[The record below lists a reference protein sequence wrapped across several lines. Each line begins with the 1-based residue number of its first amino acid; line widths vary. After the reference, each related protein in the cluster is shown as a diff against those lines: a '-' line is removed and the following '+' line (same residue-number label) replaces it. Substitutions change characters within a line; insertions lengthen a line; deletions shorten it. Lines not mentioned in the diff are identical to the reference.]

1 MSTPRNCATVV
12 LTASLLLATPTVAA
26 PHADGDGNSGT
37 RVVVTDS
44 GPVRGIATPTMY
56 AFLGIP
62 YAAAP
67 VSESRWRPPRPHAR
81 WHTPLDARQF
91 GNACA
96 QSPTLLGGGV
106 PSAAEDCLFL
116 NVFALPAQGN
126 DDSKSRPVMVF
137 IHGGGLT
144 EGASNAYDPTKFV
157 QEGVVVVTIN
167 YRLGILG
174 FLTHPALT
182 AESPD
187 GASGNYGLMDQQF
200 ALRWVQN
207 NIAHFGGDPNNVT
220 IFGESAGGLS
230 VHSNL
235 VSPTAAGLFQKAISE
250 SGSYSLTQ
258 PTLAAAESLGTAF
271 ATLAGCGS
279 QTAACLRA
287 LPVATVLAVQDVVLA
302 HVNLVPTVDGKVL
315 TLSLGAAFASGQF
328 NRVPVI
334 EGTNHD
340 EYRASVATTEL
351 TAGTPL
357 TATGYIPAIET
368 TLGVS
373 PTVATFLGTDV
384 YPLAAYPPSSTA
396 PSIALGA
403 LGTDAIFACNARLV
417 SGLLVPYVP
426 TYQYEF
432 NDPNAPLPIGVSVS
446 FPGGAY
452 HASELQYLFD
462 PAHLGFP
469 GLSTEQAELSDAMVR
484 YWTRF
489 ARNGDPNSEEG
500 PYWPPYGPSDEF
512 QSLEPPTPMTKATFA
527 LDHKCAFW
535 GSF

>member
-1 MSTPRNCATVV
+1 MAYSRWKASHATGFLFLALVLSPLPAIADQPSNAGTKVV
-12 LTASLLLATPTVAA
+12 E
-26 PHADGDGNSGT
+26 
-37 RVVVTDS
+37 TDS

-62 YAAAP
+62 YAAPP
-67 VSESRWRPPRPHAR
+67 VGESRWRPPQPHAH

-91 GNACA
+91 GNPCA
-96 QSPTLLGGGV
+96 QHPTILGGGI
-106 PSAAEDCLFL
+106 PSASEDCLFL
-116 NVFALPAQGN
+116 NVYASRAE
-126 DDSKSRPVMVF
+126 DDDWERRPVMVF

-144 EGASNAYDPTKFV
+144 QGAGNAYDPTRLV
-157 QEGVVVVTIN
+157 QDGVVVVTIN
-167 YRLGILG
+167 YRLGMLG
-174 FLTHPALT
+174 FLTHPALS

-207 NIAHFGGDPNNVT
+207 NIAHFGGDSNNVT
-220 IFGESAGGLS
+220 IFGQSAGGLS

-235 VSPTAAGLFQKAISE
+235 ASPTAAGLFQKAIVE

-258 PTLAAAESLGTAF
+258 PTLTAAETLGIAF
-271 ATLAGCGS
+271 ASLAGCAS
-279 QTAACLRA
+279 QTAACLRT

-302 HVNLVPTVDGKVL
+302 NVNLVPTVDGNVL
-315 TLSLGAAFASGQF
+315 TQSIGTAFASGQF

-340 EYRASVATTEL
+340 EWRAFVATTEL
-351 TAGTPL
+351 TTGVPL
-357 TATGYIPAIET
+357 TAAGYIPAIET
-368 TLGVS
+368 SFGIS
-373 PTVATFLGTDV
+373 PADATYLGTVV
-384 YPLAAYPPSSTA
+384 YPLAAYPPPSTA

-403 LGTDAIFACNARLV
+403 LGTDAAFACNARLV
-417 SGLLVPYVP
+417 SGLLAAYVP

-432 NDPNAPLPIGVSVS
+432 NDPNAPLPVGISVS
-446 FPGGAY
+446 FPGGSY
-452 HASELQYLFD
+452 HGSELQYLFD

-469 GLSTEQAELSDAMVR
+469 GLSAEQTELSDAMVH

-489 ARNGDPNSEEG
+489 ARTGDPNSRKSS
-500 PYWPPYGPSDEF
+500 YWPPYGPSDEF
-512 QSLEPPTPMTKATFA
+512 QSLQPPTPVTEATFA

-535 GSF
+535 AGF